1 MLGLMHVRL
10 PTTRPWIGVTVIGM
24 TLLSLSPGSAH
35 AQLVPETAP
44 HITPAQLDALR
55 TSLENA
61 ARAELTAKDL
71 PSVALAIVTRD
82 GIVLEF
88 FLGFEDEA
96 RTRPVTEATVFRM
109 GSISKMLTGVTAM
122 IAQEEGL
129 LELDAAVVAYVPELR
144 KIPGGERITLRQL
157 LSHRAGLVREPPIG
171 YYTDPTEPTLR
182 STVASVAETELV
194 HEPGARIK
202 YSNAGFAIVGQA
214 LEAVYEEPFSD
225 VVRSRLLDRLG
236 MTSSWTSRLEIPRD
250 RLAYAQMWV
259 PNGERYS
266 PPLFDFGMGPAGFLY
281 ATVPDL
287 AKFVAML
294 LSEGMT
300 ADGPIVQPAALHDM
314 WSPQTPDHADHW
326 NEPCFGD
333 CTRGSMEVGLAADL
347 NRPFEGF
354 TRVRHGGGVFG
365 YASELEIL
373 PEAGVG
379 VIVVTTLDSHG
390 RVSRHLAA
398 AALRGFVAAMRGE
411 TLPEISVSSEVV
423 TQVSARVAAAR
434 ADAEGSAAATRGAF
448 GDERYGVEIIDETED
463 ELVILVEGVELVRLH
478 RTGSDAFRFP
488 RFSLYGDEPLTL
500 VRGQNGVVD
509 RVRIGT
515 GRGMLLERV
524 GE

>member
-1 MLGLMHVRL
+1 M
-10 PTTRPWIGVTVIGM
+10 
-24 TLLSLSPGSAH
+24 
-35 AQLVPETAP
+35 
-44 HITPAQLDALR
+44 
-55 TSLENA
+55 
-61 ARAELTAKDL
+61 
-71 PSVALAIVTRD
+71 
-82 GIVLEF
+82 
-88 FLGFEDEA
+88 
-96 RTRPVTEATVFRM
+96 
-109 GSISKMLTGVTAM
+109 
-122 IAQEEGL
+122 
-129 LELDAAVVAYVPELR
+129 
-144 KIPGGERITLRQL
+144 
-157 LSHRAGLVREPPIG
+157 
-171 YYTDPTEPTLR
+171 
-182 STVASVAETELV
+182 ASVAETELV

-214 LEAVYEEPFSD
+214 LEAVYEQPFPD
-225 VVRSRLLDRLG
+225 IVRSRLLDRLG
-236 MTSSWTSRLEIPRD
+236 MTASWTSRLEIPRD

-314 WSPQTPDHADHW
+314 WSSQTPDHAAHW

-365 YASELEIL
+365 YASELEFL

-390 RVSRHLAA
+390 RVSRHLAT

-411 TLPEISVSSEVV
+411 TLPEISLSSQVV

-434 ADAEGSAAATRGAF
+434 ADAEGSAAATRRAF
-448 GDERYGVEIIDETED
+448 GDERYGVEIIDETEG

-478 RTGSDAFRFP
+478 RTGSDAFLFP